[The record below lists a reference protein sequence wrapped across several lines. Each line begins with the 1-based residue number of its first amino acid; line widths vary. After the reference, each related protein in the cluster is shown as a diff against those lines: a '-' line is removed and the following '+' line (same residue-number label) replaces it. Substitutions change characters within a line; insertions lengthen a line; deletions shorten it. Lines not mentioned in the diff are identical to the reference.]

1 MPREI
6 ALKYIKGIM
15 EGDGSLN
22 LKIEDGK
29 VQGMYL
35 ELFESDR
42 DASRDVIEIFE
53 KYFSIKLRAY
63 HERNVPNGRQMKSIN
78 LDDLLELASEGVI
91 PSKYFDKVGQRIA
104 LAFKRRG
111 TPWILMKLA
120 ENLNDQWFSFAEA
133 SEALLKSRTHMLE
146 KLKSLEQK
154 GYLISTKVK
163 LRAPKRKGTPV
174 RRLFRLTEK
183 ARNVLE
189 ALSSSFLFP
198 LLSSFSSY
206 FRYS

>member
-120 ENLNDQWFSFAEA
+120 ENLNDQCS
-133 SEALLKSRTHMLE
+133 LSR
-146 KLKSLEQK
+146 KQ
-154 GYLISTKVK
+154 
-163 LRAPKRKGTPV
+163 AKR
-174 RRLFRLTEK
+174 
-183 ARNVLE
+183 
-189 ALSSSFLFP
+189 
-198 LLSSFSSY
+198 Y
-206 FRYS
+206 